1 MGATGNN
8 ECVEIHEWDKRYRL
22 REHAASDFEAGPTP
36 LLVESASKLAPGR
49 ALDLAS
55 GTGRNALW
63 LAEQGWDVTAVDG
76 APTAVETLRGRAAE
90 RALAI
95 QAVVADLEKHEF
107 RIEPATWDLIAICY
121 YLQRDLFEPAERGVA
136 PGGILIALVHIN
148 EPGEADGLYRLRPG
162 ELPKYFEGWKILH
175 FHEGRAKDLIH
186 RRAVAE
192 IVAQRVGA
200 R

>member
-1 MGATGNN
+1 M
-8 ECVEIHEWDKRYRL
+8 EIAEWDKRYRL
-22 REHAASDFEAGPTP
+22 REHAASDFEAAPTP
-36 LLVESASKLAPGR
+36 LVTETASDLRPGR

-63 LAEQGWDVTAVDG
+63 LAEHGWDVTAVDG
-76 APTAVETLRGRAAE
+76 ALTAVEALRRRAAE
-90 RALAI
+90 LGLKI
-95 QAVVADLEKHEF
+95 NAVVADLEKHEF
-107 RIEPATWDLIAICY
+107 KIEPAAWDLIAICY
-121 YLQRDLFEPAERGVA
+121 YLQRDLFEPAKCGVA
-136 PGGILIALVHIN
+136 PGGILIAVVHVN

-175 FHEGRAKDLIH
+175 FHEGRPKDPVH

-192 IVAQRVGA
+192 IVAQRVDL